1 MEEEHCSWLISQ
13 IERLVKNPDSANFG
27 IDKSRCDLE
36 IIIKV
41 AEEDKRFITQ
51 EWLDA
56 WKHELSVKTGVL
68 SPVIYLEG
76 NEPEWLAKGEFIH

>member
-1 MEEEHCSWLISQ
+1 MQEEHCSWLMLQ
-13 IERLVKNPDSANFG
+13 IERLVKNPDSAKFG
-27 IDKSRCDLE
+27 MDKSRCDLE

-41 AEEDKRFITQ
+41 AEEDRAAITQ

-56 WKHELSVKTGVL
+56 WKNELATRTGVT

-76 NEPEWLAKGEFIH
+76 NEPEWLAKGWYI